1 MKGKRLG
8 FILTLVLIMALAVPA
23 WAADTKIDS
32 VKLDFSYAGAEP
44 KSGNEIGGIHVKVPD
59 GQPFTV
65 EYAEYSNEAAGPCR
79 IDGEERLPFRFHI
92 EEQIY
97 VKRLQRSL

>member
-32 VKLDFSYAGAEP
+32 VKLISRMQGQNQSPAMRSAE
-44 KSGNEIGGIHVKVPD
+44 
-59 GQPFTV
+59 FT
-65 EYAEYSNEAAGPCR
+65 
-79 IDGEERLPFRFHI
+79 
-92 EEQIY
+92 
-97 VKRLQRSL
+97 